1 MYTKEQVDEML
12 FQVEQE
18 FNNALGSITKNE
30 ETEVEY
36 EVETEEL
43 EKAEVETEET
53 EDYQTID
60 ELYASM
66 SKSEIEAHYE
76 SVKKVMFEKSEE
88 DEGYG
93 EESICK
99 SNDPM
104 KEWHE
109 KAKEKHGEEYDDASE
124 HGKNQLARKLQASAS
139 IGKSEEIQMVKSEN
153 ENLKEENEELKK
165 NLENIE
171 GLINKMFNTKKAP
184 SQKAITSANYI
195 AKSEEAEENEIDFS
209 KMTKS
214 EITSKLK
221 SLDYS
226 SLEKSDREA
235 INEYC
240 LNNASVNKIKHLIKE

>member
-1 MYTKEQVDEML
+1 MYTKKQVDEML
-12 FQVEQE
+12 SQVEQE
-18 FNNALGSITKNE
+18 FNNALGSIAKNE
-30 ETEVEY
+30 ETEVES
-36 EVETEEL
+36 EMETEEF
-43 EKAEVETEET
+43 EKAEVEIEET

-66 SKSEIEAHYE
+66 EKNEIEAHYE
-76 SVKKVMFEKSEE
+76 SLKKVMFGDCEEIEE
-88 DEGYG
+88 D
-93 EESICK
+93 SI
-99 SNDPM
+99 
-104 KEWHE
+104 E
-109 KAKEKHGEEYDDASE
+109 KAETEEV
-124 HGKNQLARKLQASAS
+124 
-139 IGKSEEIQMVKSEN
+139 EEIQMVKSEN

-165 NLENIE
+165 SLENIE

-184 SQKAITSANYI
+184 SQKAITATNYI
-195 AKSEEAEENEIDFS
+195 AKSEEEDNQVDFS

-221 SLDYS
+221 NLDYS

>member
-1 MYTKEQVDEML
+1 MYTKKQVDEML
-12 FQVEQE
+12 SQVEQE
-18 FNNALGSITKNE
+18 FNNALGSIAKNE
-30 ETEVEY
+30 ETEVES
-36 EVETEEL
+36 EMETEEF
-43 EKAEVETEET
+43 EKAEVEIEET

-66 SKSEIEAHYE
+66 EKNEIEAHYE
-76 SVKKVMFEKSEE
+76 SLKKVMFGDYEEIEE
-88 DEGYG
+88 D
-93 EESICK
+93 SI
-99 SNDPM
+99 
-104 KEWHE
+104 E
-109 KAKEKHGEEYDDASE
+109 KAETEEV
-124 HGKNQLARKLQASAS
+124 
-139 IGKSEEIQMVKSEN
+139 EEIQMVKSEN

-165 NLENIE
+165 SLENIE

-184 SQKAITSANYI
+184 SQKAITATNYI
-195 AKSEEAEENEIDFS
+195 AKSEEEDNQVDFS

-221 SLDYS
+221 NLDYS

>member
-12 FQVEQE
+12 SQVEQE

-30 ETEVEY
+30 ETEVES

-66 SKSEIEAHYE
+66 EKNEIEAHYE

-88 DEGYG
+88 I
-93 EESICK
+93 EEDSIEK
-99 SNDPM
+99 S
-104 KEWHE
+104 ET
-109 KAKEKHGEEYDDASE
+109 EEV
-124 HGKNQLARKLQASAS
+124 
-139 IGKSEEIQMVKSEN
+139 EEIQMVKSEN

>member
-12 FQVEQE
+12 SQVEQE

-66 SKSEIEAHYE
+66 EKNEIEAHYE
-76 SVKKVMFEKSEE
+76 SVKKVMFGEAEEIEEDSIEKSET
-88 DEGYG
+88 
-93 EESICK
+93 EEV
-99 SNDPM
+99 
-104 KEWHE
+104 
-109 KAKEKHGEEYDDASE
+109 
-124 HGKNQLARKLQASAS
+124 
-139 IGKSEEIQMVKSEN
+139 EEIQMVKSEN

>member
-1 MYTKEQVDEML
+1 MYTKKQVDEML
-12 FQVEQE
+12 SQVEQE
-18 FNNALGSITKNE
+18 FNNALGSIAKNE
-30 ETEVEY
+30 ETEVES
-36 EVETEEL
+36 EMETEEF
-43 EKAEVETEET
+43 EKAEVEIEET

-66 SKSEIEAHYE
+66 EKNEIEAHYE
-76 SVKKVMFEKSEE
+76 SLKKVMFEEVEEEAIEKSEKDPMDEWHKKAAEKHGDDYHDASPHGKNELARKMQAGFNKSEE
-88 DEGYG
+88 VET
-93 EESICK
+93 
-99 SNDPM
+99 
-104 KEWHE
+104 
-109 KAKEKHGEEYDDASE
+109 
-124 HGKNQLARKLQASAS
+124 
-139 IGKSEEIQMVKSEN
+139 EEIQMVKSEN

-165 NLENIE
+165 SLENIE

-184 SQKAITSANYI
+184 SQKAITATNYI
-195 AKSEEAEENEIDFS
+195 AKSEEEDNQVDFS

-221 SLDYS
+221 NLDYS

>member
-12 FQVEQE
+12 SQVEQE
-18 FNNALGSITKNE
+18 FNNALGSIAKNE
-30 ETEVEY
+30 ETEVKSE
-36 EVETEEL
+36 EETEEF
-43 EKAEVETEET
+43 EKAEVETKET

-66 SKSEIEAHYE
+66 EKNEIEAHYE
-76 SVKKVMFEKSEE
+76 SVKKVMFGEAEEIEEDSIEKSET
-88 DEGYG
+88 
-93 EESICK
+93 EEV
-99 SNDPM
+99 
-104 KEWHE
+104 
-109 KAKEKHGEEYDDASE
+109 
-124 HGKNQLARKLQASAS
+124 
-139 IGKSEEIQMVKSEN
+139 EEIQMVKSEN
-153 ENLKEENEELKK
+153 ENLKEQNEELKK